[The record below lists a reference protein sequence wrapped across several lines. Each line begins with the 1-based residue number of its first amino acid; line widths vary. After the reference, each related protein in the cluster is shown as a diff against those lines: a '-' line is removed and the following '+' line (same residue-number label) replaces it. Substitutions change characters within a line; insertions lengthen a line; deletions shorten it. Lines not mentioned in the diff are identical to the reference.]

1 MKQSKLLQKTITKLI
16 EASFNEGKIL
26 EFQVVKSI
34 KLLKSLPKYQA
45 IWTLQEYLK
54 QLKRK
59 ERQHTMY
66 IETVIPLT
74 DWQIKKAKKIVEKRA
89 MPDGRQVKITKVKLL
104 VNPQILGGF
113 KLKVGDNIWD
123 ESILGK
129 LNQLKEEIT
138 HGRFN

>member
-16 EASFNEGKIL
+16 EASFKEEKIL
-26 EFQVVKSI
+26 ESQVAKSI

-74 DWQIKKAKKIVEKRA
+74 DWQIKKAKKIVEKK
-89 MPDGRQVKITKVKLL
+89 VKITKVKLL
-104 VNPQILGGF
+104 VNPMILGGF

>member
-16 EASFNEGKIL
+16 EASFKEERIL

-74 DWQIKKAKKIVEKRA
+74 DWQIKKAKKMVEKR
-89 MPDGRQVKITKVKLL
+89 VKITKVKLL

>member
-16 EASFNEGKIL
+16 EASFKEGKIL

-66 IETVIPLT
+66 IETVIPLA
-74 DWQIKKAKKIVEKRA
+74 DWQIKKAKKIVEKR
-89 MPDGRQVKITKVKLL
+89 VKVTKVKLL
-104 VNPQILGGF
+104 INPQILGGF

>member
-16 EASFNEGKIL
+16 EASFKDGRIL
-26 EFQVVKSI
+26 ETQVAKSI

-54 QLKRK
+54 QLKSK

-89 MPDGRQVKITKVKLL
+89 KITKVKLL

-129 LNQLKEEIT
+129 LNQLKEEII

>member
-16 EASFNEGKIL
+16 EASFKEEKIL
-26 EFQVVKSI
+26 ESQVVKSI

-74 DWQIKKAKKIVEKRA
+74 DWQIKKAKKIVEKK
-89 MPDGRQVKITKVKLL
+89 VKITKVKLL
-104 VNPQILGGF
+104 VNPMILGGF